1 MHHVCVC
8 TRRGELIASCVCV
21 YQEGGAKQVKQLFPF
36 TKFFD
41 NAPQPLFHGES
52 YAQDM
57 DIADGCF
64 RHIRKIF
71 TQLEVPA
78 TLTPM
83 FTVVTLTPTC
93 IIATLTPMFTVAI
106 LTFMYVVATLT
117 SMFNVG
123 ILTFMFIVATFT
135 TMGSQ

>member
-1 MHHVCVC
+1 M
-8 TRRGELIASCVCV
+8 
-21 YQEGGAKQVKQLFPF
+21 KQVKQLFPF

-41 NAPQPLFHGES
+41 NAPQPLFYGES

-78 TLTPM
+78 TLTPV
-83 FTVVTLTPTC
+83 FTVVTLTPAC
-93 IIATLTPMFTVAI
+93 IVATLTPMFN
-106 LTFMYVVATLT
+106 VV
-117 SMFNVG
+117 
-123 ILTFMFIVATFT
+123 ILTFMFIVAIFT
-135 TMGSQ
+135 TMGSQLEGENIE

>member
-1 MHHVCVC
+1 MHPMCVCVC
-8 TRRGELIASCVCV
+8 TRRGGLIASYVCVCV
-21 YQEGGAKQVKQLFPF
+21 YQEGGVKQLKQLFPF

-78 TLTPM
+78 TLTPV

-93 IIATLTPMFTVAI
+93 IVVTLTPVFTVVTLTPACIVATLTPMFNVAI
-106 LTFMYVVATLT
+106 LTFMC
-117 SMFNVG
+117 
-123 ILTFMFIVATFT
+123 IV
-135 TMGSQ
+135 

>member
-1 MHHVCVC
+1 M
-8 TRRGELIASCVCV
+8 
-21 YQEGGAKQVKQLFPF
+21 KQVKQLFPF

-78 TLTPM
+78 TLTPVFTVVTLTPM
-83 FTVVTLTPTC
+83 FTVVTLTPMFTVVTLTPAC
-93 IIATLTPMFTVAI
+93 IVATLTPMFNVVI
-106 LTFMYVVATLT
+106 LTFMC
-117 SMFNVG
+117 
-123 ILTFMFIVATFT
+123 IV
-135 TMGSQ
+135 